1 MSDCDVAVNRW
12 FLMGL
17 YSIAIIFHQLASK
30 TNSLE
35 FCLVGLYVDLELNML
50 TVGEDKHC
58 LTMLEKLL

>member
-1 MSDCDVAVNRW
+1 
-12 FLMGL
+12 MGL

-30 TNSLE
+30 TNSLG

-50 TVGEDKHC
+50 TDKHC